1 MNKRTLL
8 NIQIGPIAKAD
19 DYEKAKEGKIRWDEV

>member
-8 NIQIGPIAKAD
+8 NIQIGPIAAIQ
-19 DYEKAKEGKIRWDEV
+19 DYEKAKEGTIRWDEV